1 MSVSA
6 VRSRPATY
14 ARFVKLEHTGF
25 ALPFALVG
33 AVLASWRYPVTVWQV
48 VWIVVAFTAAR
59 FAAMAF
65 NRIVDREYDA
75 RNPRT
80 ADRELPSGRL
90 GLTEARF
97 SVVAAGALFVLA
109 AGMLNPLCLALS
121 PIALAAVL
129 GYSFFKRFTAW
140 THVALGVADGIAP
153 AAGYLA
159 ISGEWSHP
167 WFLLPVLVLAVGTWI
182 GGFDILYSLQDSE
195 IDRKLGLHSVPSRYG
210 SRAALRISAAFHVIT
225 VLCLAAVPMMIPE
238 FGPGYALALLV
249 TAVLLGLEH
258 GLVDP
263 KSPKMIHRAFFTI
276 NVWLASIFALLVL
289 LDRLL

>member
-1 MSVSA
+1 MTISSL
-6 VRSRPATY
+6 RSRSATY
-14 ARFVKLEHTGF
+14 ARLVKIEHTGF
-25 ALPFALVG
+25 ALPFAFVG
-33 AVLASWRYPVTVWQV
+33 AILASYRYPVTVWDV
-48 VWIVVAFTAAR
+48 VWIGVAFAAAR

-65 NRIVDREYDA
+65 NRIVDREFDA

-80 ADRELPSGRL
+80 ADREIPSGRL
-90 GLTEARF
+90 GVVEARVT
-97 SVVAAGALFVLA
+97 VVGASALFVLA

-129 GYSFFKRFTAW
+129 GYSYFKRFTAW
-140 THVALGVADGIAP
+140 THLALGLADGIAP

-159 ISGEWSHP
+159 ISGEWSRP
-167 WFLLPVLVLAVGTWI
+167 WMLLPVLVLAVGTWI
-182 GGFDILYSLQDSE
+182 GGFDILYSLQDVSV
-195 IDRKLGLHSVPSRYG
+195 DRKLGLHSIPARFGTRV
-210 SRAALRISAAFHVIT
+210 ALRISAVLHIVTI
-225 VLCLAAVPMMIPE
+225 LCLMAIPTMMPE
-238 FGPGYALALLV
+238 LGAGYAAALVV

-263 KSPKMIHRAFFTI
+263 DSPDTIHRAFFTI

>member
-6 VRSRPATY
+6 LRSRPRTY

-33 AVLASWRYPVTVWQV
+33 AVFASWRYPVTAWDV
-48 VWIVVAFTAAR
+48 VWIIVAFTAAR

-65 NRIVDREYDA
+65 NRIVDREFDA

-80 ADRELPSGRL
+80 ADREIPAGRL

-97 SVVAAGALFVLA
+97 TVVGASAVFIAA
-109 AGMLNPLCLALS
+109 AGMLNPLCLMLS
-121 PIALAAVL
+121 PAALAAVL
-129 GYSFFKRFTAW
+129 SYSYFKRFTAW
-140 THVALGVADGIAP
+140 THVALGLADGIAP

-159 ISGEWSHP
+159 ISGEWSRP
-167 WFLLPVLVLAVGTWI
+167 WYLLPVLVLAVGSWI
-182 GGFDILYSLQDSE
+182 GGFDILYSLQDTD
-195 IDRKLGLHSVPSRYG
+195 IDRRLGLHSIPARFG
-210 SRAALRISAAFHVIT
+210 TRAALRLSAAFHVVT
-225 VLCLAAVPMMIPE
+225 VLCLVAVPAMIPE
-238 FGPGYALALLV
+238 LGPGYMVALVV

-263 KSPKMIHRAFFTI
+263 ASPRTIHRAFFTI
-276 NVWLASIFALLVL
+276 NVWLASVFALLVL
-289 LDRLL
+289 VDRLL